1 MANLLGNNIGTNYRG
16 ILNIGSTINTPLG
29 STLSTITD
37 GMGNNS
43 TLQLSTSLT
52 KIDSNLITGG
62 ATAAS
67 ARLQVRGDG
76 TNAIFRAESTTTS
89 TFLEMLNNGNTT
101 LSSGSLTISNG
112 HVTAA
117 GRYTSTGGYS
127 NTSGIAI
134 SALESSSTFGA
145 AVGNAIFRPISISY
159 TINNTGTQSGIA
171 TGIFLNAIESN
182 LLSMSHFLMDLQRGN
197 VSQFSVQRNGVVTA
211 ASHINTS
218 GDLVATSTTA
228 QVRIN
233 DTKLARGG
241 DGVFIMYNNAENGFN
256 RLNFGGTSSV
266 FPALKRNG
274 ANIEF
279 RLADDTGYANVIM
292 GQLTLNSTLTSS
304 RLEMNGDYLGINSVA
319 AITGG
324 GSNGIINI
332 GPWSGADMRINMST
346 STNMTSLING
356 TGSPEGVVT
365 ARVGSIYMRKDG
377 GAGTS
382 FYVKESGTGN
392 TGWVAK

>member
-1 MANLLGNNIGTNYRG
+1 MANLLGQNIGTNYRG
-16 ILNIGSTINTPLG
+16 ILNIGSTINT
-29 STLSTITD
+29 SLSATPSVITD

-43 TLQLSTSLT
+43 TLSL
-52 KIDSNLITGG
+52 
-62 ATAAS
+62 
-67 ARLQVRGDG
+67 G
-76 TNAIFRAESTTTS
+76 TNQVVIT
-89 TFLEMLNNGNTT
+89 N
-101 LSSGSLTISNG
+101 GSLTISNG
-112 HVTAA
+112 NLTTA

-159 TINNTGTQSGIA
+159 TINNSGAQTGTA
-171 TGIFLNAIESN
+171 TGIFLNATETTLN
-182 LLSMSHFLMDLQRGN
+182 GMTHNLMDLQ
-197 VSQFSVQRNGVVTA
+197 
-211 ASHINTS
+211 I
-218 GDLVATSTTA
+218 
-228 QVRIN
+228 
-233 DTKLARGG
+233 
-241 DGVFIMYNNAENGFN
+241 
-256 RLNFGGTSSV
+256 GGTSYFKVKNNKNIDIFSNTQLNWITYGAYIYHDASNFQMSTGGSILFTPSSNLV
-266 FPALKRNG
+266 KIGGTTNLFPALKRNG

-279 RLADDTGYANVIM
+279 RLADDSGYANVIV

-319 AITGG
+319 TITGG
-324 GSNGIINI
+324 GYNGIINI
-332 GPWSGADMRINMST
+332 GPWSGADMRINMSA